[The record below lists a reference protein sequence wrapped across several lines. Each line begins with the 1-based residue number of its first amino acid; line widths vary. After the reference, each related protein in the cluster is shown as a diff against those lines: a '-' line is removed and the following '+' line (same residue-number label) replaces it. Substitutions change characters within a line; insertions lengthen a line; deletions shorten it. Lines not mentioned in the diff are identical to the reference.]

1 MLLTPAPAESEA
13 PLWFEGY
20 VNTEAR
26 YQEIAESIV
35 TAAERAPETIMSGSR
50 PRTRDMALMTAAAFL
65 ESGFRPDVS
74 DGTLRG
80 KAGECTVFQLM
91 PNRAGDCDHVLG
103 DLLLYTQRA
112 RPNALATTRAASS
125 RRPYQGP
132 YRSLRPTRA
141 ATAFTTGES
150 KARVRMMAGRRHKER
165 PPPANDAPPQSA
177 LVCGLT
183 GLTPF
188 TWDGNRRAA
197 RRADRSHRDRP
208 AAAGCACTAWP
219 RYSC

>member
-1 MLLTPAPAESEA
+1 MHAILVAWVLSLMVAASPPRRWSEA

-91 PNRAGDCDHVLG
+91 PNRAGDCDHWLG
-103 DLLLYTQRA
+103 DRLAAA
-112 RPNALATTRAASS
+112 RSAHDRMLRS
-125 RRPYQGP
+125 RRACIKPGASAKDLDGLLAVYASG
-132 YRSLRPTRA
+132 RC
-141 ATAFTTGES
+141 TAGLEES
-150 KARVRMMAGRRHKER
+150 KARVRM
-165 PPPANDAPPQSA
+165 
-177 LVCGLT
+177 
-183 GLTPF
+183 
-188 TWDGNRRAA
+188 AA
-197 RRADRSHRDRP
+197 RWCRRP
-208 AAAGCACTAWP
+208 
-219 RYSC
+219 